1 MERPMAMRNLKVWQ
15 KLAVMGAVLML
26 PFAVVT
32 YTMVSSIDTLGSDFA
47 RQEIR
52 GLEYYR
58 PLLKLLQDQQEHRG
72 MASAW
77 LSGDASFKERL
88 NSKGADIENDIKNVD
103 EVDGRLNKVL
113 RVGTKWTVLSA
124 ATRDLL
130 AKSRVLPVDQSFELH
145 TKAIEDTIALIS
157 EVGDQSNLTL
167 DPDLDSYYL
176 MNILV
181 FQAPEL
187 SESLAQ
193 ARGLDRRVDAAVEG
207 TLTAVRAVAS
217 ADLVQAQLG
226 ARRLVQDIAVALQ
239 AALVVQYSPS
249 VVAETFL
256 ASRLGDADGRVFGT
270 LSVGSAAA
278 KEVVDLAFAG

>member
-1 MERPMAMRNLKVWQ
+1 
-15 KLAVMGAVLML
+15 
-26 PFAVVT
+26 
-32 YTMVSSIDTLGSDFA
+32 
-47 RQEIR
+47 
-52 GLEYYR
+52 
-58 PLLKLLQDQQEHRG
+58 QQEHRG

-88 NSKGADIENDIKNVD
+88 NSKGADIENDIKKVD

-187 SESLAQ
+187 SESLDQ
-193 ARGLDRRVDAAVEG
+193 ARSLGSGMAATKSGTTEQFERLNRIATVIAFLQKKVDLSLAKA
-207 TLTAVRAVAS
+207 LKAN
-217 ADLVQAQLG
+217 QALAPALEPYTRTG
-226 ARRLVQDIAVALQ
+226 AGQ
-239 AALVVQYSPS
+239 
-249 VVAETFL
+249 
-256 ASRLGDADGRVFGT
+256 
-270 LSVGSAAA
+270 VGNAAA
-278 KEVVDLAFAG
+278 YIAKLAATRKL